1 MRIVEFKQYL
11 IKMTIARNV
20 VVAQSGGPSPV
31 INNSLRGIIETC
43 RMFPDKFGKVY
54 GGWHGIEGVLNE
66 ELLDLSIQSK
76 EEVALLRNTP
86 AAGSIGTCRY
96 KLKDTQ
102 LKDFQRIMDVFR
114 AHNIGYF
121 FYIGGNDSQH
131 TAFKVSEMAKTRNL
145 DLISVGVPKTI
156 DNDLGD
162 NDFKLIDHTPGY
174 GSVARYWSHII
185 QNANEENMG
194 SAPADPVL
202 VIQAMGRKIGY
213 IPAAARLAD
222 PEREMPLQIYLTESK
237 VSIDN
242 LVDNVNDQLK
252 KAGRCIVVVSEGF
265 DVGSIGEVKDA
276 FGHISFGSSQNSVY
290 QIVVN
295 YLNDKG
301 LKARGSVR
309 GQVMG
314 TDQRDTAVYTS
325 IVDLDE
331 AFKVAQKAV
340 EIALH
345 EGNGWMA
352 TILREPGFIYNVRYD
367 KVPLEKVA
375 LSERTFPEQWI
386 AKNRYDVT
394 DDFLTYARPLI
405 GEDWP
410 SVPMINGRQRF
421 ARFEMKFADKKLPD
435 YQLEAYGKK

>member
-1 MRIVEFKQYL
+1 MLK
-11 IKMTIARNV
+11 NV
-20 VVAQSGGPSPV
+20 IVAQSGGPSPV
-31 INNSLRGIIETC
+31 INSSLRGIIETC
-43 RMFPDKFGKVY
+43 RMFPDKFGKLY

-66 ELLDLSIQSK
+66 ELLDLSAQN
-76 EEVALLRNTP
+76 EEEIALLRNTP

-96 KLKDTQ
+96 KLKDNQ
-102 LKDFQRIMDVFR
+102 QRDFQRIIDVFK
-114 AHNIGYF
+114 AHDIGYF

-131 TAFKVSEMAKTRNL
+131 TVFKISEMAKTSGL
-145 DLISVGVPKTI
+145 DLIAVGVPKTI

-213 IPAAARLAD
+213 IPAASRLAD
-222 PEREMPLQIYLTESK
+222 PDRNMPLQIYLAESK

-252 KAGRCIVVVSEGF
+252 KDGRCIVVVSEGF

-276 FGHISFGSSQNSVY
+276 FGHTSFGSSQNSVF
-290 QIVVN
+290 QTVVN
-295 YLNDKG
+295 YLNLKG
-301 LKARGSVR
+301 LKSRGAAR

-314 TDQRDTAVYTS
+314 TDQRDTTAYAS

-331 AFKVAQKAV
+331 AYKVGQKAV
-340 EIALH
+340 ELGLND
-345 EGNGWMA
+345 GNGWMA
-352 TILREPGFIYNVRYD
+352 TILREPGLIYNVRYD

-394 DDFLTYARPLI
+394 DEFLKYARPLI

-410 SVPMINGRQRF
+410 SVPLINGRQRF
-421 ARFEMKFADKKLPD
+421 ARFEMKFAGKKLTE
-435 YQLEAYGKK
+435 YKLEASEKQ